1 MNFLSKDP
9 NLVIFFQ
16 TIQIYKKKWGGGGV
30 EEVGGGGA
38 SVSEFF

>member
-16 TIQIYKKKWGGGGV
+16 TIQIYKKIVGGGGGV
-30 EEVGGGGA
+30 EEVGGGA